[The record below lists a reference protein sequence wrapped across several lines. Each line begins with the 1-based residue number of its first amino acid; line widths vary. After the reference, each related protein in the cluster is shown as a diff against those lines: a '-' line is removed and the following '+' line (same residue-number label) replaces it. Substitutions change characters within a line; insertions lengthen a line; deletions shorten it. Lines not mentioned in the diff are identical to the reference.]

1 MRTLSKAIIAAFIL
15 GGSVFAASAADV
27 MTAITA
33 TDPPEGTFD
42 SGVINGHDNDHD
54 RTFSS
59 SNPTPLTFTV
69 VPENGMGENSFS
81 SSENAISDTRRVGT
95 DFHHGIIEP
104 DQGQEVVLTQLDTDA
119 TFEDLA
125 PDDPDASG
133 LQNFDL
139 TGNPAPGNSADTTL
153 GISLFDPR
161 AGTTFAVAQNSPSLG
176 RIPTQYRSRLR
187 ACC

>member
-1 MRTLSKAIIAAFIL
+1 MRILSKAIIAAFVL
-15 GGSVFAASAADV
+15 GGPISAASAADV

-42 SGVINGHDNDHD
+42 SGVITGHDTDHNK
-54 RTFSS
+54 TSS
-59 SNPTPLTFTV
+59 GIDPIPLTFTV
-69 VPENGMGENSFS
+69 VHEDGTGGNPFS

-95 DFHHGIIEP
+95 DLHRGIIEP

-125 PDDPDASG
+125 PDDPNASS
-133 LQNFDL
+133 LQNLDL

-161 AGTTFAVAQNSPSLG
+161 AGTTFAVAQYSPSLG
-176 RIPTQYRSRLR
+176 RIPMQYRSRLR